1 MAEGKVIFEVQMTT
15 KGAKQLQK
23 TLDQTNKSTQNT
35 TKSQKK
41 LNKETANHNQLQKG
55 VGQLGMNT
63 TKSFSKMQE
72 SMSGSSGLVGA
83 YATLAAN
90 VFAATAAFN
99 ALKKAAQIQVLI
111 QSLETL
117 GAASGQNLEAL
128 SMRVRD
134 AAGGAIDLAQAMQ
147 TASVGASA
155 GFDSSQ
161 LDGLTKV
168 AKAAALALGRDVGDA
183 IDRVTRGAA
192 KLEPEILDELGIF
205 VRVDDAAAKY
215 AATLGKTANE
225 LNRFE
230 KRMAFANEIID
241 QGTDKFGELF
251 DQDVSSFDKLG
262 ASLMDLGRTVTDFFN
277 AVLGPIAGFFAQ
289 NQVALLGFMAM
300 ITKGIMSQALPALQ
314 QFGAKAL
321 LNAQQALSNAEKEE
335 RASNKVIQSLQ
346 KRMTPLKGIG
356 KGYNDLAAAA
366 QKGEGSVKSLQASQ
380 KKLADYIL
388 GAQKR
393 INAGQVKNI
402 ALVEERIRLAKE
414 RLKNEK
420 LLSNELKN
428 RDARGGGAP
437 VSAAG
442 LDVKQSQREASIF
455 RNLEK
460 DQSFKGHMKAM
471 KLANRQAKRYRMEN
485 KKIGVSNKIMG
496 LSFFGLAKPLN
507 VAKIGI
513 RSFGISAKVAIKGIF
528 TAIPVIGQ
536 LLFVIDLLI
545 AGLKGAINFLGK
557 MKGEASEL
565 AKAAEQTT
573 SMIDNFADSQ
583 SRAARDNQKAGDAL
597 SSSANAMNGL
607 NQALEQQQLL
617 QEKAN
622 EEMSFFGKVLQLAGQ
637 RFKKI
642 AFVMSAA
649 WERFSIKFKKFSL
662 GVKAGII
669 ANVLI
674 PFSRLMNVINKFE
687 NKFRSEGN
695 KIPLIDIEG
704 FKKEIVEI
712 ENELDRL
719 SNRERFILKPGTI
732 RLLPKS
738 IMDEG
743 SEEIKALSEVLQQG
757 GEATKEMLR
766 NLSEDF
772 DINSF
777 TTALAEGADITS
789 FFSEEFAKSNAVVAF
804 GSAVSQDYGNVQE
817 LLQGILK
824 EGTKETTA
832 QGEANTVLT
841 ETLKEAKQAMSEFNQ
856 TFIKKAAI
864 GDYAATLTTL
874 SQEMQNIIGND
885 SSGMGDGAIVDAL
898 AAAEPGYQRLIGFT
912 DEIKTKQELYNEK
925 IKDARDENGNI
936 TEEQRAQIANEVGL
950 GKAIANRAKV
960 VAELAKSIEERQLF
974 AKAEIDAQNRIS
986 KGVAKFQK
994 MNETATGMRIDAA
1007 NKAANITIDAQKLEL
1022 QQAKETSGIFNEQG
1036 QLIKQK
1042 SDMTKEELGSYAS
1055 ILDKQNNIN
1064 KEEEKLIGAKE
1075 RKALID
1081 QQALAVLNLQE
1092 KELQKQFKIVQ
1103 ATEGAKNKF
1112 ANQGKGKGLVQTPA
1126 EELKAEKAKA
1136 AEKVRVAEREI
1147 ELLDEKLRIELLIM
1161 EARMKAIGISDD
1173 EIANIRTEM
1182 EKVQDLARKTA
1193 VAKKAQAEAEEKI
1206 VALSSTALINSSLQG
1221 EQMLEQADLLDE
1233 RLNGMSAEDIKK
1245 NMPAVLAAANDFLS
1259 PMRESLKELGP
1270 EGELIAMAQE
1280 GLFTLAQSFMNT
1292 MDVFNDKG
1300 AGFGE
1305 KLVAGAQMAMQAIGV
1320 ISQLQQQ
1327 NSKAQ
1332 VAEID
1337 KQIEA
1342 EKKRDGKSK
1351 ESIAKMAAMEKK
1363 KEMIQRKA
1371 FEQKKSMD
1379 IAQAVISTALGA
1391 ARAFEIPLIGPALAA
1406 MVVAMGMKQV
1416 ALIKSQQFS
1425 GSSGSSVSAPST
1437 IEVGKRNNSVDTA
1450 KGATGGE
1457 LAFLRGQSGTGSN
1470 ANNFIPGGAAGM
1482 RRGYASGGE
1491 ILVGER
1497 GPEIVKPTTAGYEVI
1512 PNDKIGGMSNV
1523 NFTINAVDAAGVEQL
1538 LVAQKGNII
1547 GMIREAANEHGE
1559 EFMEGVNTNAY
1570 GGEAI

>member
-1 MAEGKVIFEVQMTT
+1 MAEGKVVFEVMMTT

-23 TLDQTNKSTQNT
+23 TLNQTNKETQKT
-35 TKSQKK
+35 TKSTKD

-55 VGQLGMNT
+55 VGKLGMNT

-72 SMSGSSGLVGA
+72 SMGGSSGLVGA

-99 ALKKAAQIQVLI
+99 ALKRAAQIQVLI
-111 QSLETL
+111 ESLERL

-155 GFDSSQ
+155 GFDSAQ

-241 QGTDKFGELF
+241 QGTDKFGLLF

-277 AVLGPIAGFFAQ
+277 SVLGPIAGFFAA
-289 NQVALLGFMAM
+289 NQVALLGFLAM
-300 ITKGIMSQALPALQ
+300 ITKGIMAQALPALQ

-321 LNAQQALSNAEKEE
+321 LNAQQALSNAEREE
-335 RASNKVIQSLQ
+335 RASNKIIISLQ
-346 KRMTPLKGIG
+346 KRMTPLKGLG

-366 QKGEGSVKSLQASQ
+366 QRGEATTSSLGVSQ
-380 KKLADYIL
+380 KKLNDYIL
-388 GAQKR
+388 NAQKR

-402 ALVEERIRLAKE
+402 ALVQERIRLAKE
-414 RLKNEK
+414 RLKDEK
-420 LLSNELKN
+420 LLSNELAK

-437 VSAAG
+437 VSAAA

-485 KKIGVSNKIMG
+485 KKIGISNKIMG
-496 LSFFGLAKPLN
+496 FSFFGLAKPLN
-507 VAKIGI
+507 TAKIGFM
-513 RSFGISAKVAIKGIF
+513 SFGISAKVAIKGIF

-545 AGLKGAINFLGK
+545 AGLKSAIRFLGS

-565 AKAAEQTT
+565 AKSMEQTA
-573 SMIDNFADSQ
+573 SMINNFSDSQ
-583 SRAARDNQKAGDAL
+583 SAAARNNQRAGDAL
-597 SSSANAMNGL
+597 TSSANAMNGL
-607 NQALEQQQLL
+607 NQALEQQQLA
-617 QEKAN
+617 QEAAN
-622 EEMSFFGKVLQLAGQ
+622 EELSFFGKVLQLVQ
-637 RFKKI
+637 KRFQKI
-642 AFVMSAA
+642 AFVMGAA
-649 WERFSIKFKKFSL
+649 WQRFSIKVQKFSL
-662 GVKAGII
+662 KIKKAFISG
-669 ANVLI
+669 VLI
-674 PFSRLMNVINKFE
+674 PISNVMNKINEFE

-695 KIPLIDIEG
+695 KIPLIDVDGFRDEIKLIEE
-704 FKKEIVEI
+704 EI
-712 ENELDRL
+712 NAL
-719 SNRERFILKPGTI
+719 STRERFILKPGTL

-738 IMDEG
+738 IMQEG
-743 SEEIKALSEVLQQG
+743 SEELKAFSEVLQQG
-757 GEATKEMLR
+757 GEATQELLR

-772 DINSF
+772 DINAF

-789 FFSEEFAKSNAVVAF
+789 FFSEEFQKSNTVVAF
-804 GSAVSQDYGNVQE
+804 GSAVAQDYGNVQE
-817 LLQGILK
+817 LLQGIMK

-856 TFIKKAAI
+856 TFVKKAKI
-864 GDYAATLTTL
+864 GDYTATLSTIAA
-874 SQEMQNIIGND
+874 EMEKLIAND
-885 SSGMGDGAIVDAL
+885 SSGMGQGAIVDAL
-898 AAAEPGYQRLIGFT
+898 AGAEPGFQRQIAFT
-912 DEIKTKQELYNEK
+912 DEIKQKQELYKKAIENSR
-925 IKDARDENGNI
+925 DANGEI
-936 TEEQRAQIANEVGL
+936 TEEQRAQIANETGL
-950 GKAIANRAKV
+950 GAAIAKRAKV
-960 VAELAKSIEERQLF
+960 VAELAKSIQERQLF
-974 AKAEIDAQNRIS
+974 AKAEIDLQNRIS
-986 KGVAKFQK
+986 KGAGAFQK
-994 MNETATGMRIDAA
+994 LNETATGIRIDAA
-1007 NKAANITIDAQKLEL
+1007 NEALDITLKQQRLEL
-1022 QQAKETSGIFNEQG
+1022 QNAKETSGIFNEQG
-1036 QLIKQK
+1036 ELIKEK
-1042 SDMTKEELGSYAS
+1042 GDMTKEELGSYAS
-1055 ILDKQNNIN
+1055 ILDRQDNIRKN
-1064 KEEEKLIGAKE
+1064 EEKIIGTKE
-1075 RKALID
+1075 RQALLD
-1081 QQALAVLNLQE
+1081 QQALAVAQLRE
-1092 KELQKQFKIVQ
+1092 KELQKQFKILQ
-1103 ATEGAKNKF
+1103 ATAAAQNKF

-1136 AEKVRVAEREI
+1136 AEKIRVAQREI
-1147 ELLDEKLRIELLIM
+1147 ELLDEKLKIELLIM
-1161 EARMKAIGISDD
+1161 QARMRAIGISEP
-1173 EIANIRTEM
+1173 EITNITAEM
-1182 EKVQDLARKTA
+1182 KKVQELARNTA

-1221 EQMLEQADLLDE
+1221 EQMIEQADLLDE
-1233 RLNGMSAEDIKK
+1233 RLKGMSAEDIKK

-1327 NSKAQ
+1327 NTKAQ

-1337 KQIEA
+1337 RQIEA

-1351 ESIAKMAAMEKK
+1351 ESVAKMAMMEKK

-1371 FEQKKSMD
+1371 FEQKKQMD

-1416 ALIKSQQFS
+1416 ALIKAQQFS
-1425 GSSGSSVSAPST
+1425 GSSGSAVSAPSN
-1437 IEVGKRNNSVDTA
+1437 ISVGKRDNKVDVA
-1450 KGATGGE
+1450 GGASSGE
-1457 LAFLRGQSGTGSN
+1457 LAFLRGQKGMGTN

-1482 RRGYASGGE
+1482 KRGYASGGE

-1497 GPEIVKPTTAGYEVI
+1497 GPEVIQPTTSGYNVV
-1512 PNDKIGGMSNV
+1512 PNDKLGGTNNV
-1523 NFTINAVDAAGVEQL
+1523 SFTINAVDAAGVQDVL
-1538 LVAQKGNII
+1538 MQQRGNII

-1559 EFMEGVNTNAY
+1559 EFMQDVNVEAY
-1570 GGEAI
+1570 S